1 MNIGVTAWEDRVSP
15 VFDSAKILLIAR
27 VEGEQIVRRSYQ
39 PVDMRFVEKAV
50 MTMHENDV
58 KTIICGAV
66 SEESITILESNGIRL
81 FPFITGEIETILE
94 RFIRGEE
101 IEHFV
106 MPGCW
111 CHCPKCP
118 KLREE

>member
-27 VEGEQIVRRSYQ
+27 VEGEQIVGRSYQ

-50 MTMHENDV
+50 VTMRENNV

-66 SEESITILESNGIRL
+66 SEESITILENNGIEL
-81 FPFITGEIETILE
+81 FPFITGEIETILD
-94 RFIRGEE
+94 RFIRGGE
-101 IEHFV
+101 IETFV

-111 CHCPKCP
+111 CQCPKCP